1 MPKQRT
7 VSSMTRLSKRHIE
20 GAFEVAE
27 VLGEGSAALGRR
39 LHPCAGFSLKEFFGG
54 VDVPGILQLAQ
65 VDGEVAA
72 GQAQRLLDKAMGHAV
87 RVRPGHQQRHYSQPC
102 GLMDRLIEDDRFLIH
117 AMLLLRIHTHATT
130 TTASMST
137 ADTKGAASSAKCLGR

>member
-1 MPKQRT
+1 
-7 VSSMTRLSKRHIE
+7 MTRLSKGPIE

-65 VDGEVAA
+65 VDGEIAA
-72 GQAQRLLDKAMGHAV
+72 GQVLPPNPVGTQ
-87 RVRPGHQQRHYSQPC
+87 
-102 GLMDRLIEDDRFLIH
+102 
-117 AMLLLRIHTHATT
+117 
-130 TTASMST
+130 
-137 ADTKGAASSAKCLGR
+137 SSNFRWRSDISVK